1 MNFITSKKS
10 LVMALSSALLLTA
23 CGGGG
28 GSDGGSDKSADTGS
42 SSSPDTS
49 NSSETVSPTVPND
62 TYTPSKPT
70 ISPETSEP
78 TTPTPSDTNTT
89 NTKPV
94 LKTEVDMRGVE
105 SKSHKGAAQVGSNL
119 LSSQRQACALG
130 GMADNDEL
138 TKIATQHAQYI
149 QHVFSNSSPT
159 IFNAHGE
166 EEISDI
172 RNWSGKNNPF
182 FTGTSFKDRLLKAR
196 YSNLAYGVVENISRV
211 TYYSSAGKVASP
223 DYAAHSMTKS
233 LLAAPYHMRLLVTPN
248 LSQTGSGMIAY
259 KPYGK
264 AADKS
269 QGYVLVNASSAD
281 KKTENRT
288 VSGLFTYPCTDVVD
302 TNTALYNEF
311 PSPVAGTGRNLGTD
325 PIGQP
330 IYINMPS
337 AKSIKVSNIKF
348 RDVKRNIDV
357 PVDLLDYSNDPH
369 KRTAYELPKNEAFIL
384 PLTDSL
390 QSCEKGRRKGK
401 NCGLY
406 GDSEYQVSFDVLV
419 DNKTQETKK
428 ITFTTGEVNY

>member
-23 CGGGG
+23 CGGG
-28 GSDGGSDKSADTGS
+28 SDSGS
-42 SSSPDTS
+42 SSNKSTDKDS
-49 NSSETVSPTVPND
+49 NSSPNTSNTPETVNPTVPND
-62 TYTPSKPT
+62 TSTTSKPT
-70 ISPETSEP
+70 TSQSSEP
-78 TTPTPSDTNTT
+78 TTSPEPSDTVATS
-89 NTKPV
+89 PV
-94 LKTEVDMRGVE
+94 LKSEVDMKDVE

-119 LSSQRQACALG
+119 LNTQRQACGLG
-130 GMADNDEL
+130 GVADNDEL
-138 TKIATQHAQYI
+138 NKIATQHAQYI
-149 QHVFSNSSPT
+149 QHVFSNSRPT

-172 RNWSGKNNPF
+172 KNWTGKNNPF
-182 FTGTSFKDRLLKAR
+182 FTGVSFKDRLLKAG

-233 LLAAPYHMRLLVTPN
+233 LLAAPYHMRLLVMPN

-269 QGYVLVNASSAD
+269 QSYVFVNASSAD
-281 KKTENRT
+281 QKTEKRT
-288 VSGLFTYPCTDVVD
+288 VKGLFTYPCTDVVD

-337 AKSIKVSNIKF
+337 AKSIKISNIKF
-348 RDVKRNIDV
+348 RDVKRNINV

-390 QSCEKGRRKGK
+390 QSCETGRRKGK

-406 GDSEYQVSFDVLV
+406 GNSEYQVSFDVLV
-419 DNKTQETKK
+419 DNKTQESKQ

>member
-28 GSDGGSDKSADTGS
+28 GSDGGSDKSADTSS

-49 NSSETVSPTVPND
+49 NSPETVNPTVPND
-62 TYTPSKPT
+62 TSATSKPT
-70 ISPETSEP
+70 ISTESSEP
-78 TTPTPSDTNTT
+78 TTSPESSDAVATPTVS
-89 NTKPV
+89 
-94 LKTEVDMRGVE
+94 KTEVDMKDVE
-105 SKSHKGAAQVGSNL
+105 SKSHKGAAQVGSSL

-149 QHVFSNSSPT
+149 QHVFANSRPT

-172 RNWSGKNNPF
+172 KNWTGKNNPF
-182 FTGTSFKDRLLKAR
+182 FTGVSFKDRLLKAG
-196 YSNLAYGVVENISRV
+196 YSNLAHGVVENISRV

-269 QGYVLVNASSAD
+269 QGYVFVNASSSD
-281 KKTENRT
+281 QKTENRT
-288 VSGLFTYPCTDVVD
+288 VDGLFTYPCTDVVD

-311 PSPVAGTGRNLGTD
+311 PSPVAGTGRDLGTD

-337 AKSIKVSNIKF
+337 ANSIKISNIKF

-369 KRTAYELPKNEAFIL
+369 KRTAYELPQNEAFIL

-390 QSCEKGRRKGK
+390 QSCETGRRVGK

-406 GDSEYQVSFDVLV
+406 GNSEYQVSFDVLV